1 GRGPIAFVDE
11 ANPVRQGAGLRQGRD
26 REAGGGDPEA
36 AGAAHGDSGGRRAAY
51 CRRLID
57 GEGEGL
63 NGERKVGRIGGERD
77 RPNSAGPDDGSPGE
91 VSCPV
96 AVVDE
101 ADPGRQ
107 GAGLHKGGDR
117 EAGGGDQEAAGA
129 SDPEAGSAGAGDR
142 RSLVYRQG
150 EDLDSVDTDPVAG
163 RDYQRVETACPGG
176 WCPGQSR
183 RPVAVVDEADPSGQ
197 PAALAQVRDR

>member
-1 GRGPIAFVDE
+1 
-11 ANPVRQGAGLRQGRD
+11 
-26 REAGGGDPEA
+26 
-36 AGAAHGDSGGRRAAY
+36 
-51 CRRLID
+51 

-129 SDPEAGSAGAGDR
+129 SDREAGAARAGDGGR
-142 RSLVYRQG
+142 LADGQREGLAGVG
-150 EDLDSVDTDPVAG
+150 KDPVRRGDRERVGAAAAG
-163 RDYQRVETACPGG
+163 GG
-176 WCPGQSR
+176 GPGQGGG
-183 RPVAVVDEADPSGQ
+183 PVAVVGEGDPGRQRAGLGQ
-197 PAALAQVRDR
+197 GRRREYHREHV